1 MTNTHTNTSS
11 VPTYMSISDAARESG
26 ISKYMIRSMVKK
38 NEIPHIMS
46 RAKYLVNYPKM
57 LTVFETLEIVA

>member
-1 MTNTHTNTSS
+1 MTNTYSNKTS
-11 VPTYMSISDAARESG
+11 VPTYMSISEAARESG
-26 ISKYMIRSMVKK
+26 ISQCMIRAMVKK

-46 RAKYLVNYPKM
+46 GAKYLVNYPKM